1 MISYTLIVNTHS
13 NSSRA
18 EYYIRSKEQLI
29 HRKLPNSEIIYVS
42 NPNDLISKSSL
53 AAQSSSV
60 VIACGGDGTAQS
72 VVKGLQDSNAVF
84 GLIPIGSGNDFAK
97 AVGLK
102 TKQPIEYYLEI
113 ILSKQIIEVDVPVIN
128 NSIFINTVGIGFD
141 GLTNYYASTF
151 TLLKGSVKY
160 TLAGLKAFLTARPIY
175 ISGTIDDS
183 ELSQTVWL
191 IAAANGAVEG
201 GKYLISPKSSNT
213 DGVLDLVIV
222 PAYNRLKLGL
232 AFILLS
238 FGKKLPSTF
247 SKVISFKEAS
257 LQVNKDHYIHLDGEV
272 EKASLKYQISL
283 KKEPLKV
290 ISGNLSEKSE
300 SA

>member
-13 NSSRA
+13 NSLRA
-18 EYYIRSKEQLI
+18 EHYIRLKEQLI
-29 HRKLPNSEIIYVS
+29 HSTLPNSEIIYVS
-42 NPNDLISKSSL
+42 KPSDLIRQSSL

-72 VVKGLQDSNAVF
+72 VVKGLQDSSAVF

-97 AVGLK
+97 AIGLK

-113 ILSKQIIEVDVPVIN
+113 ILSKQILEVDVPVIN
-128 NSIFINTVGIGFD
+128 SSIFINTAGIGFD

-151 TLLKGSVKY
+151 SLLKGTTKY
-160 TLAGLKAFLTARPIY
+160 TLAGLKAFLTARPIH

-183 ELSQTVWL
+183 DFNQAVWL
-191 IAAANGAVEG
+191 VAAANGAVEG

-213 DGVLDLVIV
+213 DGVLDLVVV

-238 FGKKLPSTF
+238 FGKKLPASF

-257 LQVNKDHYIHLDGEV
+257 FQVSKDHYIHLDGEV
-272 EKASLKYQISL
+272 GTASTSYKIDL

-290 ISGNLSEKSE
+290 IGVTLS
-300 SA
+300 